1 MPTIRPSGIA
11 RSQGRF
17 PDGVAAEH
25 EDCGT
30 APRASLR
37 WSAHWVGAVD
47 RAGNGALTPS
57 RSPRVFICLPADDLL
72 HLVKK
77 VTAAG
82 IKAKPDLGVIPP
94 DPRTFEWYVKN

>member
-1 MPTIRPSGIA
+1 MSGRRCGADRGARRRADPLPTIG
-11 RSQGRF
+11 
-17 PDGVAAEH
+17 
-25 EDCGT
+25 
-30 APRASLR
+30 LR

-47 RAGNGALTPS
+47 RAGNGALTPVETS
-57 RSPRVFICLPADDLL
+57 AGFICLPADDLL